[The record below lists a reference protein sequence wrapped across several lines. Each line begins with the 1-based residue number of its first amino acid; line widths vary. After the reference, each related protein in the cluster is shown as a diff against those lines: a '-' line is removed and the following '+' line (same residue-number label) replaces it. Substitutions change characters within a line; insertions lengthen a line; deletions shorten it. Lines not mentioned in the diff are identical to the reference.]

1 VSNPRRRF
9 PLRPQEAVA
18 RIPAIVR
25 ETKPAQGREN
35 SAMERRSAWIVR
47 IAGLVLLTTSGCGQ
61 TANTTSGPDAAGS
74 ASGGSGKALAKNGPD
89 DAVREFLEAVR
100 TGDDAKAAKMLTPV
114 ARAKT
119 AELHMVVAPP
129 GSPTAKFDVTEFEM
143 VAEDGAHVASTWS
156 DVDEDGN
163 RHADQILW
171 ILRKET
177 EGWRVAG
184 MATKIFEDELPIILN
199 FEDPQ
204 DMLRKQKLAEE
215 EMARR
220 ATAAAANTDSQAR
233 VQKPT
238 DQTKPR

>member
-1 VSNPRRRF
+1 MESRSSWIIRVSGMVVLTLAGCGQKANTGT
-9 PLRPQEAVA
+9 
-18 RIPAIVR
+18 
-25 ETKPAQGREN
+25 ETA
-35 SAMERRSAWIVR
+35 
-47 IAGLVLLTTSGCGQ
+47 TTSG
-61 TANTTSGPDAAGS
+61 TTKTIAKDGP
-74 ASGGSGKALAKNGPD
+74 GG
-89 DAVREFLEAVR
+89 AVHDFLEAVR
-100 TGDDAKAAKMLTPV
+100 TGNDAKAATMLTPV

-129 GSPTAKFDVTEFEM
+129 GSPTAKFEVTEVEM

-163 RHADQILW
+163 RHSDQILW
-171 ILRKET
+171 ILRKES

-220 ATAAAANTDSQAR
+220 AAAASAQNTDAQAK
-233 VQKPT
+233 VQKAG
-238 DQTKPR
+238 DEVKPR

>member
-1 VSNPRRRF
+1 
-9 PLRPQEAVA
+9 
-18 RIPAIVR
+18 
-25 ETKPAQGREN
+25 
-35 SAMERRSAWIVR
+35 MERRSAWMIRV
-47 IAGLVLLTTSGCGQ
+47 AGLVVFTLCGCGQ
-61 TANTTSGPDAAGS
+61 QATTPQT
-74 ASGGSGKALAKNGPD
+74 ASGGSGKVASKNGPD

-100 TGDDAKAAKMLTPV
+100 TGDDAKAAKMLTPD
-114 ARAKT
+114 AREKT

-129 GSPTAKFDVTEFEM
+129 GSPTAKFEVTEVEM

-156 DVDEDGN
+156 DVDEDGS
-163 RHADQILW
+163 RHSDQILW

-220 ATAAAANTDSQAR
+220 AAAASTDSQAR
-233 VQKPT
+233 VQKPG
-238 DQTKPR
+238 DETKPR